1 MPNPDASSDNRIVR
15 ERMALRL
22 IRILTDLLVLEL
34 FSAALCL
41 FYELP
46 LRGTVLC
53 GLLMAGLALVSDQ
66 IQHRVRNIGPY
77 TAWCL
82 GLSLFVTVCAGLIS
96 PLVWQ
101 LFGLACLVQVSA
113 LYKGRTGRYYVF
125 APSPGHLFF
134 PACVYFIGIFAE
146 RRDLKTLAVC
156 GEILMILLNLSWRNQ
171 KSLERTYVDA
181 SERTRV
187 PYRKIGLLN
196 GGLLGIYLLLAGL
209 ICLVLTSVYSGDDFL
224 LALPLLVFRLA
235 AMIFF
240 AIIRFLSLLF
250 PSLGDGGTS
259 ASGDGSLLLPE
270 GRELFPWI
278 HLVWFVLEKI
288 FGVIFLMLLAY
299 TFYRALYDFYYDFRA
314 ADPETG
320 DTRKRTQTRERIRR
334 VWKNRL
340 SPLDFSPSARI
351 RREYRRFILRQPG
364 ADRIERSHTPS
375 QLEEAAG
382 GRQAPLRE
390 DWKTIHR
397 IYEKARYAP
406 GEVTGEDLV
415 LIREAIRR
423 ETRNRA

>member
-1 MPNPDASSDNRIVR
+1 
-15 ERMALRL
+15 
-22 IRILTDLLVLEL
+22 
-34 FSAALCL
+34 
-41 FYELP
+41 
-46 LRGTVLC
+46 
-53 GLLMAGLALVSDQ
+53 MAGLALVSDQ

-288 FGVIFLMLLAY
+288 FGVIFLMLGGSGNGRY
-299 TFYRALYDFYYDFRA
+299 QKK
-314 ADPETG
+314 DPDPGKDQKSLEKQAVPAGFFSQRQDPQRVQKIHLKTARSRQ
-320 DTRKRTQTRERIRR
+320 DRKE
-334 VWKNRL
+334 
-340 SPLDFSPSARI
+340 PYPFP
-351 RREYRRFILRQPG
+351 
-364 ADRIERSHTPS
+364 
-375 QLEEAAG
+375 AG
-382 GRQAPLRE
+382 RGRGRQTGPPPGGLE
-390 DWKTIHR
+390 DH
-397 IYEKARYAP
+397 P
-406 GEVTGEDLV
+406 QDL
-415 LIREAIRR
+415 
-423 ETRNRA
+423 